1 MATKAQMTQQEKEW
15 RAQDD
20 AHVLAAAQEIK
31 SDPSRLK
38 NAQTAANKMVAE
50 QEKRTNALKSIAGK
64 TTQTKQSSGNKQ
76 AKPTTPKPATPKTT
90 SNTKTPGKKK

>member
-31 SDPSRLK
+31 NDPSRLK
-38 NAQTAANKMVAE
+38 NAQTAASKMLAE
-50 QEKRTNALKSIAGK
+50 QEKRTNALKSVAGK
-64 TTQTKQSSGNKQ
+64 TTQTKQSSGSKQ
-76 AKPTTPKPATPKTT
+76 AKPATPKTT